1 MNPVDIALVLLGV
14 SMAVAAYRI
23 LAGPDRADRAAGADV
38 VLFSFVGLVV
48 VLGLRVDSALVVDIV
63 LVCALVGFLSALSL
77 ARLISGGKR

>member
-1 MNPVDIALVLLGV
+1 MNPVDIALLLLGA
-14 SMAVAAYRI
+14 SMALATYRI
-23 LAGPDRADRAAGADV
+23 LAGPSRGDRAAGADV
-38 VLFSFVGLVV
+38 VLFGFVGLVV

>member
-1 MNPVDIALVLLGV
+1 MNPVDIALLLLGA
-14 SMAVAAYRI
+14 SMVLATYRI
-23 LAGPDRADRAAGADV
+23 LSGPDRADRAAGADV
-38 VLFSFVGLVV
+38 VLFGFVGLVV

>member
-1 MNPVDIALVLLGV
+1 MNPVDIALLLLGA
-14 SMAVAAYRI
+14 SMVLAAYRI
-23 LAGPDRADRAAGADV
+23 LSGPDRADRAAGVDV
-38 VLFSFVGLVV
+38 VLFGFVGLVV

>member
-1 MNPVDIALVLLGV
+1 MNPVDIALLLLGA
-14 SMAVAAYRI
+14 SMAVAVYRI
-23 LAGPDRADRAAGADV
+23 LKGPDTGDRAAGADV
-38 VLFSFVGLVV
+38 VLFGFVGLVV